1 MRFKMLILTRR
12 QGESLR
18 IGSDNEITV
27 CIIYK
32 TQIKL
37 EINDSEVVTIK
48 LHESISI
55 GDGIIVS
62 LEKTKK
68 SQVQIGIIAPESMK
82 VDREEVVGG

>member
-1 MRFKMLILTRR
+1 MLVLTRR

-18 IGSDNEITV
+18 IGNDNKITV

-48 LHESISI
+48 LQESISI
-55 GDGIIVS
+55 RDGIKISV
-62 LEKTKK
+62 EKIEK
-68 SQVQIGIIAPESMK
+68 SQVKLGIDAPANMK
-82 VDREEVVGG
+82 VHREEVVGG